1 MSTEVMPDTKSMAS
15 PANVANIAKAAKKD
29 AKKDGDKSKEVV
41 PDTQSTA
48 SSAEVAKAAQGTASP
63 ADATEAAKSTASP
76 ADVTEAVKKEDEK
89 DPTLAK
95 HLAKH
100 KADQEKLY
108 TGNHFEFRTVR
119 EPASRATALKSAA
132 TFRYKRGEVTL
143 RRVDNANA
151 AKKTAA
157 AVQDTAT
164 ARTVAA
170 GQASGLQTVTS
181 GGGHGASRKLN
192 LLKKGSK
199 QMALQQQEGG
209 PYRWGPHKCLHG
221 DCDDP
226 NPESDMPKIPPDC
239 SPETASGAAAKGG
252 LIKQAKAALLGK
264 KGGAGAWSPPPCS
277 AGLKLGAPPPEIA
290 CPLLLSETKCAG
302 DATCTWRE
310 SWGAM
315 VCVPSCAALKTMSD
329 CGGGTTCKWTSAT
342 KKCEPMCAML
352 KTHSACG
359 GDTSCKWVSTA
370 ATKGGMMGM
379 PGIPKM
385 GAGVMGTAGVGGM
398 MGGMMGGAMAGGG
411 GNAKG
416 GMMGSV
422 NLPNMPGGG
431 MMGGATGKMPGFMG
445 GGGAGAGANGGMM
458 ASMKMPNMP
467 GGKMPSMPGMPNMPG
482 LPSVPGMPN
491 MPGLPSMPGL
501 PKGAQKAGGPPMPRM
516 PGKLM
521 KETERFE
528 EKKGE

>member
-1 MSTEVMPDTKSMAS
+1 MSTEVMPDTKSTAS

-29 AKKDGDKSKEVV
+29 AEKSTEVA

-48 SSAEVAKAAQGTASP
+48 P
-63 ADATEAAKSTASP
+63 P
-76 ADVTEAVKKEDEK
+76 ADVTEAAKKEDEK

-157 AVQDTAT
+157 AVQDTAIA

-181 GGGHGASRKLN
+181 GGGHGASRRLN

-209 PYRWGPHKCLHG
+209 PYAWGPHKCLHG
-221 DCDDP
+221 DCGDP

-315 VCVPSCAALKTMSD
+315 VCVPSCAALTTMSM
-329 CGGGTTCKWTSAT
+329 CGGVGTCKWTSAT

-352 KTHSACG
+352 KTPSACG

-379 PGIPKM
+379 PGMPKV
-385 GAGVMGTAGVGGM
+385 GAGVMGTTGVGGM
-398 MGGMMGGAMAGGG
+398 VGGMMGGAMAGGG

-422 NLPNMPGGG
+422 NPPNMPGGG

-445 GGGAGAGANGGMM
+445 GGG
-458 ASMKMPNMP
+458 
-467 GGKMPSMPGMPNMPG
+467 
-482 LPSVPGMPN
+482 
-491 MPGLPSMPGL
+491 
-501 PKGAQKAGGPPMPRM
+501 RRCRC
-516 PGKLM
+516 
-521 KETERFE
+521 ERGHDGVDE
-528 EKKGE
+528 HAEYAWRQDAVDARNAKHAWITVDAWDA